1 MKYSRLVY
9 FTSVVAMLMVI
20 SIAFADIP
28 PPPVDQNVGLPDTA
42 FGEFTEPECREC
54 HSSGLVDRHHLLIE
68 EGYTCTQCHD
78 VNEQG
83 LEFTRDC
90 LACHFSSPH
99 HVTQAA
105 IDRICTECHGSII
118 DDYNDGHEIPT
129 YEPSLVTPDTSFT
142 YQSGSLKIGGCEACH
157 EAGGDNIDSNQ
168 ATHHGTEIDCDRCHE
183 GGNGMLDIR
192 KCEDCH
198 GVRSL
203 HIIQYDYANTEGKD
217 GYGHIGSNWDC
228 WGCHGWYDLYGT
240 SSANAQNTVMSA
252 LSVTSMGDSP
262 GGDLIVP
269 TADEITNPVKVGNTA
284 TIKGIDF
291 TSSQGDVT
299 PDVTVI
305 VGDKEITPTK
315 VSNTEITF
323 DVSESPGNND
333 IYVKKTLGDN
343 SVLSNKLVLSAIRQS
358 EMKIAIRTENR

>member
-9 FTSVVAMLMVI
+9 FTSIVAMLMVI

-78 VNEQG
+78 VTEQG

-105 IDRICTECHGSII
+105 LDRICTDCHGDII
-118 DDYNDGHEIPT
+118 DDYNDGHAIPT
-129 YEPSLVTPDTSFT
+129 YNKSLVTPDTSYN

-157 EAGGDNIDSNQ
+157 EAGGENIDSNK
-168 ATHHGTEIDCDRCHE
+168 ATHHGTEIECDRCHF
-183 GGNGMLDIR
+183 GNAIETNAALDIR

-203 HIIQYDYANTEGKD
+203 HIIQYDYANNEGKD

-240 SSANAQNTVMSA
+240 TSANAQNTVTSA
-252 LSVTSMGDSP
+252 LSILGDSP
-262 GGDLIVP
+262 GGDLIVL
-269 TADEITNPVKVGNTA
+269 TAYGITNPVEVGKTA
-284 TIKGIDF
+284 TITGMGF
-291 TSSQGDVT
+291 TSAQGDES
-299 PDVTVI
+299 PDVTVL
-305 VGDKEITPTK
+305 VGDDEITPTT
-315 VSNTEITF
+315 VSDTEITF
-323 DVSESPGNND
+323 KAPTSTGNYD
-333 IYVKKTLGDN
+333 IQVQKALGDD
-343 SVLSNKLVLSAIRQS
+343 SVLSNKLVLSVTKAPQMDLLIR
-358 EMKIAIRTENR
+358 N

>member
-1 MKYSRLVY
+1 LKYSRLVY
-9 FTSVVAMLMVI
+9 FTSVIAMLMVI

-54 HSSGLVDRHHLLIE
+54 HSSGLVDRHHLLIG

-78 VNEQG
+78 VDDQG

-90 LACHFSSPH
+90 VVCHFSSPH

-105 IDRICTECHGSII
+105 IDRICTVCHGSII

-129 YEPSLVTPDTSFT
+129 YEPSLVTPDTSYN

-157 EAGGDNIDSNQ
+157 EEGGENIHSNK
-168 ATHHGTEIDCDRCHE
+168 ATHHGTDIECDRCHSVE
-183 GGNGMLDIR
+183 VGVGALDIR

-203 HIIQYDYANTEGKD
+203 HIIQYDYANTEGED

-240 SSANAQNTVMSA
+240 SSADAQNTVMSA
-252 LSVTSMGDSP
+252 LSISSTGELP

-269 TADEITNPVKVGNTA
+269 TAYEITNPVEVGMTA
-284 TIKGIDF
+284 TITGIDF
-291 TSSQGDVT
+291 TSAQNDAS
-299 PDVTVI
+299 PDVTVL
-305 VGDKEITPTK
+305 VGDVEITTTT
-315 VSNTEITF
+315 VSDNEITF
-323 DVSESPGNND
+323 VAPTSTGNYD
-333 IYVKKTLGDN
+333 IYVKKSLGDD
-343 SVLSNKLVLSAIRQS
+343 SVLSNLLVLSVIEATEMGIVIR
-358 EMKIAIRTENR
+358 N